1 MERVGSLAAPFTAG
15 CPDDPVTCLSFNNQ
29 MSNVI
34 ALKATIRTEIGKKAK
49 NLRKQD
55 LIPAVMYGNKIAA
68 QNIAVAYNEFKKVYS
83 KAGESALVVLEVEG
97 KKLNVLIHDI
107 QLAPMSGK
115 VTHIDF
121 FQVNMKEEVETEIP
135 LEFVGEAPAVKALGG
150 VLIKSIDEISVK
162 CLPADLP
169 EKYVIDI
176 STLATFDD
184 VIAVKDLKIS
194 DKIEILLDG
203 ETVIALVSA
212 PRSEESLADLNS
224 KVEEDVSKVA
234 GVVKEA
240 PAADAKK

>member
-1 MERVGSLAAPFTAG
+1 MTNAIT
-15 CPDDPVTCLSFNNQ
+15 
-29 MSNVI
+29 
-34 ALKATIRTEIGKKAK
+34 LKATIRTEIGKKAK
-49 NLRKQD
+49 KLRSQD

-68 QNIAVAYNEFKKVYS
+68 ENISVNYNEFKKIYS
-83 KAGESALVVLEVEG
+83 KAGESALVSLEVEG

-107 QLAPMSGK
+107 QLAPMSGR
-115 VTHIDF
+115 VSHIDF

-150 VLIKSIDEISVK
+150 VLVKNMDAIAVK

-169 EKYVIDI
+169 EKYEIDL
-176 STLATFDD
+176 SALATFDD

-194 DKIEILLDG
+194 DKVEIMLD
-203 ETVIALVSA
+203 ENTVIAMVSE
-212 PRSEESLADLNS
+212 PRSEESLSELNN

-240 PAADAKK
+240 PAAEEKKK